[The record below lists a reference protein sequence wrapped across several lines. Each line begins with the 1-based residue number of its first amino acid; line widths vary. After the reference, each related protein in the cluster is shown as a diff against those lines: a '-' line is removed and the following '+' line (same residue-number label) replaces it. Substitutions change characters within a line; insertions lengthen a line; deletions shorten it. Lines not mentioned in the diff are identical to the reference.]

1 VFFRVNDKVQLG
13 IEANNISNT
22 TQRLLVGPYKYT
34 LAADGGTPAYNV
46 DYVDPRLYRN
56 GWFTFDRRIAATIR
70 VTF

>member
-1 VFFRVNDKVQLG
+1 VQVG

-22 TQRLLVGPYKYT
+22 TQRLLVGPYQYT
-34 LAADGGTPAYNV
+34 VASDGSTPAYNV
-46 DYVDPRLYRN
+46 DYIDSRLYRN